1 MAELAGAYTQIFIML
16 VIVVVGYAATKLGYI
31 TKDGFTSINSLLIHI
46 ALPCM
51 IVASVASLDPSTGAM
66 QVPWFFIMAFAQ
78 FVILI
83 IESYGLNALL
93 RVPAVQQPIYLFGN
107 ICTNTGFLC
116 LPIIAAVYGS
126 QTVLGSSIYVLMCN
140 LFLGTV
146 GIAVLQA
153 GDPTRHEPG
162 QDAGKLKLRFHPRML
177 WNAPLVACVFALFLF
192 FTGLRLPAM
201 ADTTIATIGGI
212 CVPLAMM
219 VVGSALAQTDMKSV
233 FTDARLYLYVLLRQ
247 LAVPAASY
255 LLLAQFVQDPMLIW
269 VFVIMFAAPVGV
281 MAPAWVDNHHQDGT
295 FAARLTVISTLGSF
309 VFIPLLVTLMGLA

>member
-16 VIVVVGYAATKLGYI
+16 VIVVVGYVATKLGYI
-31 TKDGFTSINSLLIHI
+31 TKAGFSSINSLLIHI

-51 IVASVASLDPSTGAM
+51 IIASVASLDPSTGAQ
-66 QVPWFFIMAFAQ
+66 QVPWFFVMAFAQ
-78 FVILI
+78 FMLLI
-83 IESYGLNALL
+83 VEAYALNALL
-93 RVPAVQQPIYLFGN
+93 RVPEVQRPIYLFGN

-140 LFLGTV
+140 LFLGTM

-153 GDPTRHEPG
+153 GDPTRREPG
-162 QDAGKLKLRFHPRML
+162 RQASGLKLHFHPRML

-192 FTGLRLPAM
+192 FTGLRLPEM
-201 ADTTIATIGGI
+201 VDTTIATIGGI

-233 FTDARLYLYVLLRQ
+233 FTDIRLYAYTFIRQ
-247 LAVPAASY
+247 LVVPAASY
-255 LLLAQFVQDPMLIW
+255 VLLARFIADPTLIW

-295 FAARLTVISTLGSF
+295 FAARLTVISTLASF